1 MAETFE
7 AYRTRVLSYLG
18 DEEPIGVQQ
27 AAPSQLDRRLRDVA
41 PAELIRRPAPE
52 KWSIA
57 EIVAHLADAELA
69 MGKHAGES
77 GRGLDV
83 VGSSRM
89 GGALGLRAARCE
101 PFGGGL
107 SGAAREQPATV
118 GVGPARTVGGVL
130 WGPRGTR
137 TANGRGV
144 RPLGS
149 GTRLEPSS
157 ADRPHLGWAYVVL
170 AVWLPT
176 LRINRGM
183 TPLSAEKNGEV
194 LPVPGSSPGLSV

>member
-1 MAETFE
+1 
-7 AYRTRVLSYLG
+7 
-18 DEEPIGVQQ
+18 
-27 AAPSQLDRRLRDVA
+27 
-41 PAELIRRPAPE
+41 
-52 KWSIA
+52 
-57 EIVAHLADAELA
+57 
-69 MGKHAGES
+69 
-77 GRGLDV
+77 
-83 VGSSRM
+83 M

-101 PFGGGL
+101 PFGRGL

-157 ADRPHLGWAYVVL
+157 ADRPHLGWVYVVV
-170 AVWLPT
+170 AFWL
-176 LRINRGM
+176 G
-183 TPLSAEKNGEV
+183 
-194 LPVPGSSPGLSV
+194 SPGISDIGHRPGCGFEQFSAQG

>member
-1 MAETFE
+1 
-7 AYRTRVLSYLG
+7 
-18 DEEPIGVQQ
+18 
-27 AAPSQLDRRLRDVA
+27 
-41 PAELIRRPAPE
+41 
-52 KWSIA
+52 
-57 EIVAHLADAELA
+57 
-69 MGKHAGES
+69 
-77 GRGLDV
+77 
-83 VGSSRM
+83 M

-101 PFGGGL
+101 PFGGRL

-118 GVGPARTVGGVL
+118 AVGPARTVGGVL

-157 ADRPHLGWAYVVL
+157 ADRPHLGWAYAVV

-176 LRINRGM
+176 PRRFTVQNLMRRVFSGHRNDCNCRQPIEKIGGASRDRTDDLIVANDA
-183 TPLSAEKNGEV
+183 LSQ
-194 LPVPGSSPGLSV
+194 LSYSPIPRRVCFF

>member
-1 MAETFE
+1 M
-7 AYRTRVLSYLG
+7 LSTIPR
-18 DEEPIGVQQ
+18 PILSSR
-27 AAPSQLDRRLRDVA
+27 ALRSDKLK
-41 PAELIRRPAPE
+41 E
-52 KWSIA
+52 SFG
-57 EIVAHLADAELA
+57 ELA
-69 MGKHAGES
+69 FLVELFGVGPFFSDFIATGIICQISNGVNYIDK
-77 GRGLDV
+77 GRRGVKRENWGLGQRPGDNV
-83 VGSSRM
+83 VGSGRM
-89 GGALGLRAARCE
+89 GGALGLCAARCD
-101 PFGGGL
+101 PFGRGL

-157 ADRPHLGWAYVVL
+157 ADRPHLGSVYVVV

-176 LRINRGM
+176 RRRRAISRLWR
-183 TPLSAEKNGEV
+183 
-194 LPVPGSSPGLSV
+194 